1 MLQSVT
7 TQDHTRSELEMTQGD
22 TAAHPL
28 ATPQKLGD
36 LLDYQEGSVVSRTII
51 KKSTGTIT
59 LFAFDAGEGLSEHS
73 TPHDAVVEV
82 LDGTVEITIGGE
94 PHRVSAGES
103 LLLPAGIP
111 HALAAITAF
120 KMILTMIREP
130 IG

>member
-1 MLQSVT
+1 
-7 TQDHTRSELEMTQGD
+7 MTQGD
-22 TAAHPL
+22 AAAHPL
-28 ATPQKLGD
+28 SIPQKLGD

-73 TPHDAVVEV
+73 TPHDAVVEI

-94 PHRVSAGES
+94 PYRVSAGEG

-111 HALAAITAF
+111 HALAAVTAF

-130 IG
+130 TG